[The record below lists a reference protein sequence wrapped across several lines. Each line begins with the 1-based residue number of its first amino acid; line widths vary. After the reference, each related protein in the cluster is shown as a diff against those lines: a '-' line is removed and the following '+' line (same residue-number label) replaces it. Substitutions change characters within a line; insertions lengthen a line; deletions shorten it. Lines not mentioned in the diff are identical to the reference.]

1 LYLIRDL
8 FKELNEVFLFYIVET
23 IKPKSFYE
31 VLQLMSDLNTTP
43 NMKSGFQKV
52 ALCTVLFAS
61 LGTIAQAQKVNELQ
75 EVSIFAPHAIKIDGK
90 NFEWKESDFSV
101 SKRTNLSYIISN
113 DEKNLYL
120 IIKSTDVSNNTKIM
134 AGGITFSVNP
144 DGKKKEKESITLTYP
159 LVVNP
164 ARTRGSRPAV
174 GMTMAMGG
182 GGRPD
187 AKQRDSFMVA
197 RQKTQ
202 LKTAKEIK
210 ISGFKNTTDT
220 LVSIYNEYGIKAF
233 ANIENDNSFFY
244 EVAIPLEALGLSVD
258 SPKEFAY
265 NIKLNG
271 LQLPGLD
278 GGGFGGGG
286 RGNFG
291 GGGGGNFGR
300 GGGGMDFQAMLSP
313 TDFWGKYTL
322 AKK

>member
-1 LYLIRDL
+1 
-8 FKELNEVFLFYIVET
+8 
-23 IKPKSFYE
+23 
-31 VLQLMSDLNTTP
+31 
-43 NMKSGFQKV
+43 MKSRFLKLT
-52 ALCTVLFAS
+52 LCTAVLAS
-61 LGTIAQAQKVNELQ
+61 LGTVVQAQKVNELQ

-90 NFEWKESDFSV
+90 NFEWKDTDFSV
-101 SKRTNLSYIISN
+101 SKRTSLSYIISN

-120 IIKSTDVSNNTKIM
+120 IIKSTDIPNNTKIL
-134 AGGITFSVNP
+134 AGGVTFSVNP

-159 LVVNP
+159 LAVNP
-164 ARTRGSRPAV
+164 PRGQGARRT
-174 GMTMAMGG
+174 MTMAMPRGG
-182 GGRPD
+182 GARPD
-187 AKQRDSFMVA
+187 AKAMDSAMVA

-210 ISGFKNTTDT
+210 IRGFKNTTDT

-233 ANIENDNSFFY
+233 ANIDNDNAFFY

-265 NIKLNG
+265 NIKVNG
-271 LQLPGLD
+271 LQMPGLD
-278 GGGFGGGG
+278 GGRSFGGGG
-286 RGNFG
+286 GGGGGGGF

-300 GGGGMDFQAMLSP
+300 GGGGGRGIDFQAMLSP

>member
-1 LYLIRDL
+1 
-8 FKELNEVFLFYIVET
+8 
-23 IKPKSFYE
+23 
-31 VLQLMSDLNTTP
+31 
-43 NMKSGFQKV
+43 MKSRFLKLT
-52 ALCTVLFAS
+52 LCTAVLAS
-61 LGTIAQAQKVNELQ
+61 LGTVVQAQKVNELQ

-90 NFEWKESDFSV
+90 NFEWKDTDFSV
-101 SKRTNLSYIISN
+101 SKRTSLSYIISN

-120 IIKSTDVSNNTKIM
+120 IIKSTDIPNNTKIL
-134 AGGITFSVNP
+134 AGGVTFSVNP

-159 LVVNP
+159 LAVNP
-164 ARTRGSRPAV
+164 PRGQGGRRT
-174 GMTMAMGG
+174 MTMAMPRGG
-182 GGRPD
+182 GARPD
-187 AKQRDSFMVA
+187 AKAMDSAMVA

-210 ISGFKNTTDT
+210 IRGFKNTTDT

-233 ANIENDNSFFY
+233 ANIDNDNAFFY

-265 NIKLNG
+265 NIKVNG
-271 LQLPGLD
+271 LQIPGLD
-278 GGGFGGGG
+278 GGRSFGGGG
-286 RGNFG
+286 GGGGGGGF

-300 GGGGMDFQAMLSP
+300 GGGGGRGIDFQAMLSP